1 MVVLSDSDCSVLIHT
16 QCSIMNPYNGDTVK
30 AWAGHSN
37 YRAWKADLARYR
49 MQGYSGWGSEGF
61 WALTVYRLQRALR
74 HRHPSWVWLPLRI
87 PVALA
92 KKLLTVMTLINLC
105 ADAEIGPGLFI
116 PHAGPIQVF
125 PEARIGA
132 DCAIHQVCTIGAG
145 ARPGGPVIGD
155 HVMIGCH
162 SCILGPVHVG
172 DGAVIGAGAVVVNDV
187 PAWNTAVGV
196 PARSRP
202 TTQRTAGALLLD
214 TYRRGLT
221 EEDPDRL
228 SA

>member
-1 MVVLSDSDCSVLIHT
+1 
-16 QCSIMNPYNGDTVK
+16 MNPYNGDTVK
-30 AWAGHSN
+30 LWAGQSQ

-61 WALTVYRLQRALR
+61 WALTIYRLQRTLR
-74 HRHPSWVWLPLRI
+74 ERQPSWAWLPLRI

-92 KKLLTVMTLINLC
+92 KKVLTVVTLINLC

-132 DCAIHQVCTIGAG
+132 DCSIHQVCTIGAG
-145 ARPGGPVIGD
+145 SRPGGPHIGD

-162 SCILGPVHVG
+162 SCILGPVRVG
-172 DGAVIGAGAVVVNDV
+172 DGAVIGAGAVVVTDV
-187 PAWNTAVGV
+187 PPWSTAVGV
-196 PARSRP
+196 PARSQP
-202 TTQRTAGALLLD
+202 TTKRSPAAVSLASYRLD
-214 TYRRGLT
+214 LT
-221 EEDPDRL
+221 EAEPDRL